1 MNAVW
6 GPSEGLEGDES
17 EPMVLEAGLYRCKLS
32 LVEDYIWIE
41 KGDEKGTRGVVK
53 TRVGRRAASKS
64 LVRI

>member
-1 MNAVW
+1 
-6 GPSEGLEGDES
+6 
-17 EPMVLEAGLYRCKLS
+17 MVLEAGLYRCKLS